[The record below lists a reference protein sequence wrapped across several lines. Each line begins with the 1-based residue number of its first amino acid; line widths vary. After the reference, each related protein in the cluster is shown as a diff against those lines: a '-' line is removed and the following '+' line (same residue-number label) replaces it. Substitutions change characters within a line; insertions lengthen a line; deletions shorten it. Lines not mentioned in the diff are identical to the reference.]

1 MTVPASDGQLVT
13 RLLAGDLE
21 ALGVLYERHKTP
33 VYRTALAVT
42 RDPSAAEDILQDCF
56 LRLHRYAHRIDTTR
70 PIKPWLC
77 RVTVNLAYT
86 WARSKKRWQTPQ
98 VGTLDW
104 IACPDS
110 QCPEWKAEVN
120 DIQSKVIDAVSS
132 LSFNQCIVIALYYLN
147 SFSLKEIAQVLNCPV
162 GTVKS
167 RLYYGRE
174 NLNRKMEA
182 GCTVTPEMLQVFA

>member
-1 MTVPASDGQLVT
+1 MTIPASDGELVT

-21 ALGVLYERHKTP
+21 ALGVLYQRHRTS

-70 PIKPWLC
+70 PLKPWLG

-86 WARSKKRWQTPQ
+86 WARSGKRWQTPQ
-98 VGTLDW
+98 VGNLEW
-104 IACPDS
+104 IAGPDS
-110 QCPEWKAEVN
+110 QCPEWKAEMN
-120 DIQSKVIDAVSS
+120 DLQSKVVDAVSS
-132 LSFNQCIVIALYYLN
+132 LSLNQCIVIALHYLN

-174 NLNRKMEA
+174 NLNRNMKA
-182 GCTVTPEMLQVFA
+182 GSTVTPEMLHVFA

>member
-1 MTVPASDGQLVT
+1 MTVPASDGQLVS
-13 RLLAGDLE
+13 RLLAGDIE
-21 ALGVLYERHKTP
+21 ALGVLYQRHKTP
-33 VYRTALAVT
+33 VYRTALSVT
-42 RDPSAAEDILQDCF
+42 RDPSAAEDILHDCF

-70 PIKPWLC
+70 PIKPWLG

-86 WARSKKRWQTPQ
+86 WVKSMKRWQTSQ

-104 IACPDS
+104 IAGPDS
-110 QCPEWKAEVN
+110 QCPEWKAEMN
-120 DIQSKVIDAVSS
+120 DIQSKVIEAVSS

-182 GCTVTPEMLQVFA
+182 GSTVTPEMLHVFA